1 MMQSSHV
8 IQPTQVFFEKD
19 ASTFYPSLLGL
30 LEENRALDDLV
41 AATGATGLVRD
52 MMESDSSDFENCI
65 RVLRA
70 TTCLLHTGRLMASES
85 TAADVRSERV
95 RILDPSKEADK
106 DKEVATLLS
115 IVRDTMPNIRLVDH
129 SMFILSAETADK
141 SEHMT
146 LVYRRQPDSTVTYG
160 YVGRHGKLKMPK
172 RKKDRSSPTASPPL
186 ERRQWGICDEESDE
200 ESFEDSDKESF
211 DDSDEESFEDSV
223 VFGGGV
229 VVHEKHPPAS
239 IFLLFPFDSIN
250 ALMDRLSAMFLK
262 TFDKAIGER
271 LADARH
277 QRDTLKEIM
286 CVNARMEA
294 NVKQASAQQQTL
306 RAGCEAAIRENA
318 RLKLLLDANAQKKA
332 EQELAMAEIKR
343 GHEVIKQDL
352 DHWIKVAA
360 SSSADVCQKQLLAQ
374 ESSVECKRL
383 EAELGRIDAEGKRFK
398 RSIDAA
404 SGKVRDMR
412 RTAGDVERRLIE
424 VTGRRDAMADREKD
438 ALDAIVRLE
447 RSIAELDARA
457 SAARASIE
465 ENGALVMHVEA
476 EMSAKSA
483 AYHAQLERD
492 VLELGRTSAELDRTS
507 AELDRTSAELGRT
520 RRTVAQQEN
529 ELFILN
535 GRLADMSR
543 QKASVAELSDAMTR
557 EINETKRDSL
567 DKIKRLVETSVD
579 KMSGIVAAFE
589 RIGSAERKPLS
600 IRGAAPAP

>member
-1 MMQSSHV
+1 MSSHF

-129 SMFILSAETADK
+129 STFILSAAKTADK

-200 ESFEDSDKESF
+200 ESFEE
-211 DDSDEESFEDSV
+211 SDEESFEDSV
-223 VFGGGV
+223 VFGGGGV
-229 VVHEKHPPAS
+229 VREKHPPAS

-383 EAELGRIDAEGKRFK
+383 EAELGRIDAEGKRLK

-438 ALDAIVRLE
+438 ALDAIERLE

-457 SAARASIE
+457 S
-465 ENGALVMHVEA
+465 HVEA

-483 AYHAQLERD
+483 AYHAQLERHAKLERD

-507 AELDRTSAELGRT
+507 AELEKVSAELDRT

-600 IRGAAPAP
+600 IRGAAP